1 MATQRK
7 KKQSTV
13 KSKTLRRRPGPR
25 SKPLVSSPP
34 SADAHLIDGADLS
47 GFRKPERSRTPK
59 PIGIRSSMMEWNDE
73 TIRALREHLQLTQ
86 AQMAQELGTRQQ
98 TISEW
103 EVGMYK
109 PRGGMARLLTI
120 VAERGNFTYQ
130 AKSDAAKD

>member
-1 MATQRK
+1 
-7 KKQSTV
+7 
-13 KSKTLRRRPGPR
+13 
-25 SKPLVSSPP
+25 
-34 SADAHLIDGADLS
+34 
-47 GFRKPERSRTPK
+47 
-59 PIGIRSSMMEWNDE
+59 MMEWNDE

-120 VAERGNFTYQ
+120 VAERADFQYAT
-130 AKSDAAKD
+130 SAAKRDK